1 MGGVRPVKV
10 ELRVLST
17 APEPMSQSQSDSESL
32 SMPTVD
38 LLPVALSSY
47 LSLCLCRS
55 AGPKLRINFACHRRQ
70 ILSVGFEVMYA
81 WQTNCLSLCVCL
93 YVFVYVYLLSVP
105 VCVFVCV
112 YLAMSL

>member
-17 APEPMSQSQSDSESL
+17 APEPLSQSQSSQSESL

-47 LSLCLCRS
+47 LSLCLCLS
-55 AGPKLRINFACHRRQ
+55 TVPKLRINFACHRRQ

-81 WQTNCLSLCVCL
+81 WQTNCLSLCLCVCVCVCMFLCMFIYLVCL
-93 YVFVYVYLLSVP
+93 C
-105 VCVFVCV
+105 VCVCT
-112 YLAMSL
+112 

>member
-17 APEPMSQSQSDSESL
+17 APEPLSQSQSESL

-38 LLPVALSSY
+38 LLPVALSRY
-47 LSLCLCRS
+47 LSLCLCLS
-55 AGPKLRINFACHRRQ
+55 TVPKLRINFACHRRQ

-81 WQTNCLSLCVCL
+81 WQTNCLSLCLC
-93 YVFVYVYLLSVP
+93 
-105 VCVFVCV
+105 VCVFVCFCV
-112 YLAMSL
+112 CLST